1 MKNEELELLFLL
13 VKSEEW
19 KVKSEKSRWRSGGLL
34 FFFLLDRQPNHKTTK
49 QPNHTLL
56 LTFKLFIIMAL
67 LYKIVRD
74 NRKNSGNLYY
84 GRAVQINTIDTAGMA
99 DIIQRNCTLKKSDVL
114 AVIAELVDVMTDQLQ
129 NSVAVKLDGFGTF
142 KIGLKTV
149 GADKP
154 ENFSISRNVSGMR
167 VNFISAGKKDVATNK
182 VTRTFLGGA
191 TLQKY
196 DPSKVETTPSEKVEE
211 GAEQV

>member
-1 MKNEELELLFLL
+1 
-13 VKSEEW
+13 
-19 KVKSEKSRWRSGGLL
+19 
-34 FFFLLDRQPNHKTTK
+34 
-49 QPNHTLL
+49 
-56 LTFKLFIIMAL
+56 MAL

-114 AVIAELVDVMTDQLQ
+114 AELVDVMTDQLQ

>member
-34 FFFLLDRQPNHKTTK
+34 FFFLLDRQPNNKTTK
-49 QPNHTLL
+49 PQNHTLL
-56 LTFKLFIIMAL
+56 LTFKFFIIMAL

>member
-1 MKNEELELLFLL
+1 MKNEEWELLFLL

-34 FFFLLDRQPNHKTTK
+34 FFFVLDQQPTTNNP
-49 QPNHTLL
+49 QPITLYL
-56 LTFKLFIIMAL
+56 LTFKFFIIMAL

>member
-1 MKNEELELLFLL
+1 
-13 VKSEEW
+13 
-19 KVKSEKSRWRSGGLL
+19 
-34 FFFLLDRQPNHKTTK
+34 
-49 QPNHTLL
+49 
-56 LTFKLFIIMAL
+56 MAL

-84 GRAVQINTIDTAGMA
+84 GRAVQLQMVDTDGLA
-99 DIIQRNCTLKKSDVL
+99 DIIQRNCTVKKSDVL
-114 AVIAELVDVMTDQLQ
+114 AVINELVEVMTDQLQ
-129 NSVAVKLDGFGTF
+129 NSVSVKLDGFGTF

-154 ENFSISRNVSGMR
+154 ENFSISRNVSGLR
-167 VNFISAGKKDVATNK
+167 VNFISAGKKDQATNK

-196 DPSKVETTPSEKVEE
+196 DPTKVDTNKKPGENAGTQESGGTEKE
-211 GAEQV
+211 GV